1 MATTKRKPP
10 ETPAER
16 ARRIRWLVDSGLSA
30 NPQEAAWLK
39 AYEAADAKR
48 QAKKTKEGNARIKQ
62 AEAKAKKAG
71 RSMTMADLREAGKPA
86 QPVSRRKLRPEEEQ
100 KAVDVAARL
109 DVALMEN
116 QVESLAMAKALA
128 FACLPRVRTAKRQV
142 SKVTRTGRGDWIAVT
157 YTATAPGVDLIHG
170 GDLLAIMAIT
180 DRLVRHGNRRMEFDT
195 LTALVETLEGG
206 SENGKRWGAKSK
218 TLAEERLKR
227 ASGTTIT
234 VTFYRT
240 EAQARAMAGNHYRM
254 VQFGLVRDYYVPDQ
268 ALEELG
274 GVPLWG
280 PYLEVSEDFAQ
291 HVTGDSSHLMWYPV
305 EIVKAL
311 APYPLRLALFAL
323 IYPRAFASQSFWEM
337 PFEELTDLLNETDQR
352 DRDVMRDVRDALDHI
367 HKLTGG
373 RLQVDL
379 VASAEKRTGG
389 RGRPQKRW
397 ALRFGPSK
405 PLTRKAKGELKS
417 NSK

>member
-1 MATTKRKPP
+1 MATTKRKP
-10 ETPAER
+10 ETAAEK
-16 ARRIRWLVDSGLSA
+16 ARRLRFFVDGGTPL
-30 NPQEAAWLK
+30 PPKDAAWLK
-39 AYEAADAKR
+39 AYEPAEVKR
-48 QAKKTKEGNARIKQ
+48 QARKTKAGDARLKQ
-62 AEAKAKKAG
+62 AETKAKKTG
-71 RSMTMADLREAGKPA
+71 RSLTVADLREAAKPA

-100 KAVDVAARL
+100 KALDVAARL

-128 FACLPRVRTAKRQV
+128 FACLPRVRTSKRQV
-142 SKVTRTGRGDWIAVT
+142 SKATRTGRGDWIAVT
-157 YTATAPGVDLIHG
+157 YTATVPGLDLIHG
-170 GDLLAIMAIT
+170 ADLLAIMAIT
-180 DRLVRHGNRRMEFDT
+180 DRLVRHGNRRMEFDN
-195 LTALVETLEGG
+195 LTGLVETLEGG
-206 SENGKRWGAKSK
+206 TEEGKRWGAKSK
-218 TLAEERLKR
+218 ALAVERLKR
-227 ASGTTIT
+227 ASGTSIT
-234 VTFYRT
+234 VTFYRN
-240 EAQARAMAGNHYRM
+240 EAQARAMAGDHYRM

-274 GVPLWG
+274 AVPLWG

-337 PFEELTDLLNETDQR
+337 PFEELVDLLNETERR

-367 HKLTGG
+367 HKLTGS
-373 RLQVDL
+373 RLQVHL
-379 VASAEKRTGG
+379 VESAEKRTGG

-405 PLTRKAKGELKS
+405 PLTRRAKGELKES
-417 NSK
+417 AE